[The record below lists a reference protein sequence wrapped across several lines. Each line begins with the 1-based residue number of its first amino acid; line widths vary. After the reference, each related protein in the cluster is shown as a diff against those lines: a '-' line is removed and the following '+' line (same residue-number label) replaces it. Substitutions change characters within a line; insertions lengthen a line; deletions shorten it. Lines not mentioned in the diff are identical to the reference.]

1 MRRLVCGSLGAFVG
15 LFLAVDRTAILAVL
29 LWLLRRQHP
38 EMFGEEAVRGVYAS
52 IAEATA

>member
-1 MRRLVCGSLGAFVG
+1 MRRLVCGSLGALVAM
-15 LFLAVDRTAILAVL
+15 FLAVDRTAILAVL